1 MFTGIIEGTGTVIG
15 PGSAGASGV
24 AARLTIDLGPIAQDL
39 KPGDSVAVDG
49 ACLTAAHIR
58 RTLVTF
64 DLSRETLARTTLGRL
79 APGRKVNLERPLRLG
94 DRLGGHIVLGHVDCV
109 GAVAAL
115 DKDPAQTTLT
125 VTAPAAAIARLVPK
139 GSVAVSGISLTVAA
153 LARDS
158 FSVAVIPH
166 TLQHTT
172 LLNLSPGDKVNLEL
186 DILGKHV
193 ERLLAAQSHPV
204 PAHHKD
210 ISPEFLQQ
218 HGFK

>member
-1 MFTGIIEGTGTVIG
+1 MFTGIIEGIG
-15 PGSAGASGV
+15 KVTDVSAAGDAGRIAVEVGDMAEGV
-24 AARLTIDLGPIAQDL
+24 G
-39 KPGDSVAVDG
+39 PGDSVAVDG
-49 ACLTAAHIR
+49 ACLTATR
-58 RTLVTF
+58 VERTVVRF
-64 DLSRETLARTTLGRL
+64 DVSAETLRVTTLASLRVGSE
-79 APGRKVNLERPLRLG
+79 VNLERSLRVG
-94 DRLGGHIVLGHVDCV
+94 DRLGGHFVLGHVDCV